1 MVKWKRGH
9 GYILSAIVG
18 TLLLSA
24 CGDGST
30 GSGTTAT
37 GITPTPSPTPSPT
50 PTATVGPA
58 IAAAT
63 TIDVNNVANYSAP
76 ALPAY
81 YDATVTALDN
91 TPAANP
97 ANDRIA
103 TLGRVL
109 FYDKQLSINNTIS
122 CASCHQQASGFS
134 DPARFSTGFSGSAF
148 TTAHAPRLGNVRY
161 WLPGTMFWDRRAAT
175 LELQASG
182 PITNSVEMGFDSTAG
197 GIAALITRLQGIGY
211 YQELFT
217 WAYGSSTVTEAR
229 IQQALA
235 NFQRAMVSSSSRFD
249 TAYAQVFD
257 PAQPNRGLNRPF
269 PGFTA
274 QEERGKQLFT
284 TGINGGGA
292 GCAACHQPPT
302 FALAANSRSNGLDA
316 GETVIFKSASLK
328 SIGQSKFFM
337 HDGRFSTLDQVV
349 EFYNS
354 GIQAG
359 PALDNRLKTPAGT
372 PQVLNLSTSDKAAL
386 VAFMLTLSDNTL
398 ATDPKFSNP
407 FR

>member
-1 MVKWKRGH
+1 MDKR
-9 GYILSAIVG
+9 YRRQSYFLSAIVG
-18 TLLLSA
+18 SLLLA
-24 CGDGST
+24 GCGDGST
-30 GSGTTAT
+30 SSGTTVT
-37 GITPTPSPTPSPT
+37 GITPTPSPSPT
-50 PTATVGPA
+50 PTPTGSPA
-58 IAAAT
+58 IVAAT
-63 TIDVNNVANYSAP
+63 TIDINNVANYSAP
-76 ALPAY
+76 VLPAY
-81 YDATVTALDN
+81 YDATVTPLDN
-91 TPAANP
+91 TPASNP

-109 FYDKQLSINNTIS
+109 FYDKQLSLNSTVS

-134 DPARFSTGFSGSAF
+134 DPARFSTGFSGAAF
-148 TTAHAPRLGNVRY
+148 TTAHTPRLANVRY
-161 WLPGTMFWDRRAAT
+161 WQPGNMFWDRRAAT
-175 LELQASG
+175 LELQASA
-182 PITNSVEMGFDSTAG
+182 PITNSVEMGFDSSAG
-197 GIAALITRLQGIGY
+197 GINALVTRLQAIGY

-217 WAYGSSTVTEAR
+217 WAYGSSTVSEAR
-229 IQQALA
+229 IQQALG

-257 PAQPNRGLNRPF
+257 AAQPNRGLNRPF
-269 PGFTA
+269 PGFSA

-292 GCAACHQPPT
+292 GCAACHIPPT
-302 FALAANSRSNGLDA
+302 FGLAANSRSNGLDA
-316 GETVIFKSASLK
+316 GETVVFKSPSLK

-359 PALDNRLKTPAGT
+359 PALDNRLRGPGGA
-372 PQVLNLSTSDKAAL
+372 PQVLNLSVSDKAAL
-386 VAFMLTLSDNTL
+386 VAFMQTLSDNSL